1 MPIETMIV
9 VAGITFAF
17 AVFASV
23 LAWTSHA

>member
-1 MPIETMIV
+1 MPIETIVV

-23 LAWTSHA
+23 LAWASHA